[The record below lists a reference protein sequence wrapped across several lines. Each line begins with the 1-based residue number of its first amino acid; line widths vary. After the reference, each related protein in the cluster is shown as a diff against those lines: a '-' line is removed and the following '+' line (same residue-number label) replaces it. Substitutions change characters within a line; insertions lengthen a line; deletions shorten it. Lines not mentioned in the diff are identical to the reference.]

1 MHRGCRR
8 RLARATVVRD
18 VVGLVDIGSGAVAGG
33 GAGAGAGAGRCR
45 WETRKQRLLTWP
57 KSEEHAAAEGL
68 SVLAQLGDARRD
80 GQAGREQQPDDMSG
94 AARHA
99 AREERTLTAALGS
112 GGSGH
117 LLALPMELLV
127 HVLPFLSFTSVLR
140 FSDGAAGPRTVNQHG
155 WRAAYPRTARLE
167 SPLILQLSSF
177 RSLVGFAHDARPTA
191 SSRLIDKA
199 AADAADAAVGD
210 ALRSLGLT
218 GACPLRGADVVV
230 VSAVSDRESGLEPTL
245 CSLFERG
252 AARVQLADEAC
263 ATLRRAGKS
272 TGTAIFFGLESVCVA
287 CVMDRERLPPPRAQ
301 RAQPVASLRHAVEY
315 LAATAREL
323 PPNAP
328 LSAALA
334 AAAARAE
341 DDEEDEDEADTLR
354 RLAGRNRSGNG
365 ESATVGGSGLQ
376 GVRAV
381 ADAGAVVGVGAIAGT
396 TAVVGT
402 TASLEVVGGAVV
414 GATAA
419 AQAARSS
426 LAGAGGATAGGT
438 SAAAGAGAVSS
449 TDRTLGSAVSSTLGS
464 AVSSTLGSA
473 VSSTRRRG
481 ADSLGCYVRAVSAR

>member
-1 MHRGCRR
+1 LFERR
-8 RLARATVVRD
+8 SRANVV
-18 VVGLVDIGSGAVAGG
+18 
-33 GAGAGAGAGRCR
+33 
-45 WETRKQRLLTWP
+45 
-57 KSEEHAAAEGL
+57 
-68 SVLAQLGDARRD
+68 
-80 GQAGREQQPDDMSG
+80 
-94 AARHA
+94 
-99 AREERTLTAALGS
+99 
-112 GGSGH
+112 
-117 LLALPMELLV
+117 
-127 HVLPFLSFTSVLR
+127 
-140 FSDGAAGPRTVNQHG
+140 PRTVNQHG

-272 TGTAIFFGLESVCVA
+272 TGTVIFFGLESVCVA
-287 CVMDRERLPPPRAQ
+287 CVMDGERLPPPRAQ

-354 RLAGRNRSGNG
+354 RLAGRNRGGNG

-376 GVRAV
+376 GGGGIRSGSKSAH
-381 ADAGAVVGVGAIAGT
+381 DS
-396 TAVVGT
+396 
-402 TASLEVVGGAVV
+402 AS
-414 GATAA
+414 
-419 AQAARSS
+419 
-426 LAGAGGATAGGT
+426 
-438 SAAAGAGAVSS
+438 SAAADAA
-449 TDRTLGSAVSSTLGS
+449 A
-464 AVSSTLGSA
+464 AIEA
-473 VSSTRRRG
+473 M
-481 ADSLGCYVRAVSAR
+481 A

>member
-1 MHRGCRR
+1 MSTPRR
-8 RLARATVVRD
+8 A
-18 VVGLVDIGSGAVAGG
+18 AVSA
-33 GAGAGAGAGRCR
+33 
-45 WETRKQRLLTWP
+45 L
-57 KSEEHAAAEGL
+57 AAA
-68 SVLAQLGDARRD
+68 Q
-80 GQAGREQQPDDMSG
+80 
-94 AARHA
+94 A

-127 HVLPFLSFTSVLR
+127 HILSFLSLTSVLR
-140 FSDGAAGPRTVNQHG
+140 FSECGRAPDAFAGEDDIWRPLFERRSWANVVVPRTVNQHG
-155 WRAAYPRTARLE
+155 WRAAYRRTARLE

-177 RSLVGFAHDARPTA
+177 RSLVGFARDARPTA

-272 TGTAIFFGLESVCVA
+272 TGTVIFFGLESVCVA
-287 CVMDRERLPPPRAQ
+287 CVMDGLRLPPPRAQ

-341 DDEEDEDEADTLR
+341 DDEEDEEEADTLR

-365 ESATVGGSGLQ
+365 ESATVGDSGLQ
-376 GVRAV
+376 GGGGIRSGSKSAH
-381 ADAGAVVGVGAIAGT
+381 DS
-396 TAVVGT
+396 
-402 TASLEVVGGAVV
+402 AS
-414 GATAA
+414 
-419 AQAARSS
+419 
-426 LAGAGGATAGGT
+426 
-438 SAAAGAGAVSS
+438 SAAADAA
-449 TDRTLGSAVSSTLGS
+449 A
-464 AVSSTLGSA
+464 AIEA
-473 VSSTRRRG
+473 M
-481 ADSLGCYVRAVSAR
+481 A